1 SPRCWPR
8 KGRKPMS
15 DHMLSQEEVD
25 ALLRGEAGGAAEELP
40 DLDAVTRLFQR
51 AFDQV
56 APLAPPIAGQ
66 RLETG
71 QITAELLP
79 WGELRGVQLSVAD
92 ASSRQQLK
100 AYLDEEDPVTVLNK
114 LALALSETLVQT
126 LGAKTKPDISS
137 YQEVDP
143 EQFDPAPLRDK
154 DTCVVLQLSLRG
166 DKGDVSW
173 LEVVPAQLARDMLA
187 LAERAAP
194 AAEVPAAEA
203 PAAPGPAAPPQA
215 ASAQGVSVAPAT
227 FEQLA
232 PMPADPEPANI
243 GLIMDVPLHVTV

>member
-1 SPRCWPR
+1 
-8 KGRKPMS
+8 MS

-79 WGELRGVQLSVAD
+79 WGGLRAQRMSPLVAVWRYEGALQGVQLSVAD

-126 LGAKTKPDISS
+126 LGAKTKPDIRSEEHTS
-137 YQEVDP
+137 E
-143 EQFDPAPLRDK
+143 
-154 DTCVVLQLSLRG
+154 LQSRENLVCRLL
-166 DKGDVSW
+166 
-173 LEVVPAQLARDMLA
+173 LE
-187 LAERAAP
+187 
-194 AAEVPAAEA
+194 
-203 PAAPGPAAPPQA
+203 
-215 ASAQGVSVAPAT
+215 
-227 FEQLA
+227 
-232 PMPADPEPANI
+232 
-243 GLIMDVPLHVTV
+243 